1 MEHTKKDKS
10 KVNAK
15 IEEQLQKLEGL
26 DDNSQR
32 AVKLTVQ
39 QLRYLL
45 INSSNGE
52 TAYHKLLQETIDT
65 KERLQ
70 AAVEQE
76 HNKTTIQKYKKH
88 IREHMDKIESYIDA
102 LELASIDFVE
112 RETDIYIK
120 NSESF
125 EDEIIKL
132 AIIKEEYGELEKEY
146 NSLKNTY
153 DNISKELEETR
164 TATTTL
170 KDENENKIK
179 IIEELEKELVSVKE
193 KLISES
199 RKVTD
204 LIEKDNNE
212 IKELQSKLAEETK
225 SRINSEQEMFK
236 MKTREESVLNERDSF
251 KQRAEDL
258 KDQNEHLNSRLEQ
271 LETDRTKKEVTIS
284 TLTEEKTNLDKEIIR
299 LKNDMNNVERDHEI
313 QLKELNDK
321 NDALDKEIQ
330 NNKEKYKETINKLNN
345 FNANL
350 LKEKEE
356 NEREYNEKIKGMEE
370 KIKQLES
377 ERVYLKENENKLETA
392 LKDERERYE
401 KIISEK
407 TKLEIQLQDQG
418 LMNKNQKMKSKK
430 LKKGNE

>member
-10 KVNAK
+10 KMNAK
-15 IEEQLQKLEGL
+15 IEEQLKKLEGL

-45 INSSNGE
+45 INSASGE

-112 RETDIYIK
+112 REVDIYIK
-120 NSESF
+120 ESESF

-146 NSLKNTY
+146 NSLKDAYEDTN
-153 DNISKELEETR
+153 KELEEIR
-164 TATTTL
+164 TTVTTL
-170 KDENENKIK
+170 EGENENKIK
-179 IIEELEKELVSVKE
+179 TIEGLEKELVSVKE

-204 LIEKDNNE
+204 LIEKDNDE
-212 IKELQSKLAEETK
+212 IKELQSKLTQETK
-225 SRINSEQEMFK
+225 SRMEAEQKMFEMEL
-236 MKTREESVLNERDSF
+236 RETSILNEKESF
-251 KQRAEDL
+251 KERVKEL
-258 KDQNEHLNSRLEQ
+258 KEQNGSLNSRLERLEIDTIDKAKKILELIEEKNELDKQ
-271 LETDRTKKEVTIS
+271 NMELENIKKEKNELETSLKSQREEYEQVMKEKAE
-284 TLTEEKTNLDKEIIR
+284 LEKEIR
-299 LKNDMNNVERDHEI
+299 M
-313 QLKELNDK
+313 
-321 NDALDKEIQ
+321 
-330 NNKEKYKETINKLNN
+330 
-345 FNANL
+345 
-350 LKEKEE
+350 LKEK
-356 NEREYNEKIKGMEE
+356 
-370 KIKQLES
+370 
-377 ERVYLKENENKLETA
+377 NK
-392 LKDERERYE
+392 
-401 KIISEK
+401 
-407 TKLEIQLQDQG
+407 
-418 LMNKNQKMKSKK
+418 
-430 LKKGNE
+430 